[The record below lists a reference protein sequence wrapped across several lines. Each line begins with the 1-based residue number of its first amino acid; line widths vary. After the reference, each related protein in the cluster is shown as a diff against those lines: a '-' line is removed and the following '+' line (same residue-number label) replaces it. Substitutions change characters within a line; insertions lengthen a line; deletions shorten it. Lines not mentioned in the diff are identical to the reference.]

1 MKISTYWNA
10 YKITL
15 SRYLIASLE
24 NDCDGMAKLIKRLER
39 IDGRLTAVIRRLDD
53 YERQGEIDGGS
64 DV

>member
-1 MKISTYWNA
+1 MRASTYWNA
-10 YKITL
+10 YKINL

-24 NDCDGMAKLIKRLER
+24 NDCDDMAKLINRLER
-39 IDGRLTAVIRRLDD
+39 IDERLTAGIRRLDD